1 MKILLLAACP
11 FFQERGTPIAIKL
24 VAEVLSGAGHHLH
37 ILTYPEGEAVPIPNG
52 IHHQD
57 SGFAGNKKHQTRS
70 ILEEIGL

>member
-1 MKILLLAACP
+1 MKILLLAPCP
-11 FFQERGTPIAIKL
+11 FFQERGTPIAIKF

-52 IHHQD
+52 TITRIPA
-57 SGFAGNKKHQTRS
+57 FAWCQKYQTRT